1 MSLRRIIV
9 PRHLTLDYL
18 EGIMDCTLKN
28 IGKFF
33 FVIIT
38 TTPRILEKHIVINFR
53 IVLMGETMAQLVFYS
68 RSHSERII
76 VWSRTQV
83 S

>member
-38 TTPRILEKHIVINFR
+38 TTPRILEKHIVINF
-53 IVLMGETMAQLVFYS
+53 
-68 RSHSERII
+68 
-76 VWSRTQV
+76 
-83 S
+83 

>member
-1 MSLRRIIV
+1 MSGQRDLRFVFTLCNLTSIFMSLRRIIV

-38 TTPRILEKHIVINFR
+38 TTPRILEKHIVINF
-53 IVLMGETMAQLVFYS
+53 
-68 RSHSERII
+68 
-76 VWSRTQV
+76 
-83 S
+83 